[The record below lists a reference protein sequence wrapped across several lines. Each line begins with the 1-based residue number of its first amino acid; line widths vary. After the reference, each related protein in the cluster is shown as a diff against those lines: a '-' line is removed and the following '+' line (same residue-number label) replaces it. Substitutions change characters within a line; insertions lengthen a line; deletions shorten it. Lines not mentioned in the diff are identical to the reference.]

1 MNEAR
6 GYPLCRLLWPILA
19 LFPDPKRRVRKGLFG
34 SGNKQGQ
41 LVSSQTL
48 SGDYNASGIMQE
60 SDLCGVD
67 LGLRASGEWDVHK
80 PPVYGSSP

>member
-1 MNEAR
+1 MANASLVPRSKEE
-6 GYPLCRLLWPILA
+6 GEKGPLWVWEQGKVS
-19 LFPDPKRRVRKGLFG
+19 LFRP
-34 SGNKQGQ
+34 
-41 LVSSQTL
+41 QTL
-48 SGDYNASGIMQE
+48 SGAYIASGIMQE